1 MGSVHFQVNSQ
12 CEEAVFVAGLNSE
25 DPGASS
31 VAQNFFGLS
40 QDVVQATLGFPDAID
55 AGNFKAFKD
64 KIPMPFA
71 RGVEE
76 CLVRCGIV
84 MS

>member
-1 MGSVHFQVNSQ
+1 M
-12 CEEAVFVAGLNSE
+12 FVAGLNSD

-40 QDVVQATLGFPDAID
+40 PDVVQATLGFPEAID
-55 AGNFKAFKD
+55 GENFLKFKD
-64 KIPMPFA
+64 RIPVPFA

-76 CLVRCGIV
+76 CLTRCGIP
-84 MS
+84 MPKEEGKA